1 MRQKGWTN
9 DCKVPKRWRGVPVLV
24 QKRMEGEK
32 SGIGCEVR
40 AKDALGVVVVGGAG
54 QPALGEY
61 DRSEAVA
68 EE

>member
-32 SGIGCEVR
+32 SGIRCEVC
-40 AKDALGVVVVGGAG
+40 AKDALGDVVVGGAG
-54 QPALGEY
+54 QPALESTTGA
-61 DRSEAVA
+61 RQ
-68 EE
+68 